1 MDLTSYA
8 ELAVRLVNT
17 GDAGDGG
24 HDELATIEAYRA
36 LMADRAY
43 LRARTAPGDLDA
55 LRQLRTELRLIF
67 AACIAGNDEDAAARL
82 NALLARHPIHPEI
95 ARHDGQPWHLHHA
108 ESGSA
113 ADQYAAGAVLGLTRV
128 VTELGTDRLRRCEA
142 AILRQ
147 RLRGPD
153 RGPDAEL
160 LRGPLRGH
168 RHGNHAPRPAARPGS
183 RPGVT
188 RRYLSSGRGRGTRR
202 GFRLFPGFLPPTCS

>member
-17 GDAGDGG
+17 GDAGDGRQ
-24 HDELATIEAYRA
+24 DEPATIEAFRA
-36 LMADRAY
+36 LTADRAY
-43 LRARTAPGDLDA
+43 PRAPMTPGDLDP

-67 AACIAGNDEDAAARL
+67 AACIAGNDEDAATRL

-95 ARHDGQPWHLHHA
+95 ARHDSQPWHLHHA

-142 AILRQ
+142 ASCGNVFVDLTTARTQSFCGDRCAGTATVTALRDRRRSQ
-147 RLRGPD
+147 ESGP
-153 RGPDAEL
+153 AS
-160 LRGPLRGH
+160 
-168 RHGNHAPRPAARPGS
+168 HAAI
-183 RPGVT
+183 
-188 RRYLSSGRGRGTRR
+188 
-202 GFRLFPGFLPPTCS
+202 

>member
-8 ELAVRLVNT
+8 ELAVRLVNA
-17 GDAGDGG
+17 GDAADGG

-43 LRARTAPGDLDA
+43 LRARIAPGDLDA

-67 AACIAGNDEDAAARL
+67 AACIAGDDEDAAARL

-95 ARHDGQPWHLHHA
+95 ARHDGQRWHLHHA

-142 AILRQ
+142 ASCGNVFVDLTPGRSQ
-147 RLRGPD
+147 SHCGDRCAGTATVTALRG
-153 RGPDAEL
+153 R
-160 LRGPLRGH
+160 
-168 RHGNHAPRPAARPGS
+168 
-183 RPGVT
+183 
-188 RRYLSSGRGRGTRR
+188 RR
-202 GFRLFPGFLPPTCS
+202 GQETGQASHAAI